1 MKITII
7 GSGYVG
13 LVSAACFAE
22 IGHSVT
28 CLDVNKQK
36 INKLKKLSLPIYEPY
51 LQDLVTKNY
60 RSSKIQF
67 TSSYRVGCKNNIIFL
82 CIDTPSKKDG
92 SPNLTNLN
100 SALNSIAKNLL
111 TDSIVITKSTVPLGT
126 NNYIHNKLLRLTQ
139 NKKINIE
146 VCSNPEFLREGS
158 AVEDFFNAARII
170 IGTRSENGKQIM
182 TKVYSPMKKRVKK
195 IIFMSPES
203 AELTKYAANAFLAS
217 KISFINEM
225 SQIAE
230 AFDANINEIREGIGT
245 DPRIGK
251 EFLFAGLGFGGSC
264 LPKDLRALSFQ
275 EKQIGLK
282 NSIVSEALSINNNQL
297 DLFLRKIFS
306 VYSPS
311 QLKKKNIV
319 IWGLSFKPKT
329 DDIREAPAIELVKRL
344 AGKVRHISTYDPKAL
359 TKAKKEL
366 SNFKNIS
373 FHKEKY
379 SSFKSSHCLMICT
392 EWEEFFSPEIS
403 KLLTLKDGQ
412 IFDGRNII
420 DPLTMDAAGLHYH
433 GIGL

>member
-1 MKITII
+1 M
-7 GSGYVG
+7 
-13 LVSAACFAE
+13 
-22 IGHSVT
+22 
-28 CLDVNKQK
+28 
-36 INKLKKLSLPIYEPY
+36 
-51 LQDLVTKNY
+51 
-60 RSSKIQF
+60 
-67 TSSYRVGCKNNIIFL
+67 
-82 CIDTPSKKDG
+82 
-92 SPNLTNLN
+92 
-100 SALNSIAKNLL
+100 
-111 TDSIVITKSTVPLGT
+111 
-126 NNYIHNKLLRLTQ
+126 
-139 NKKINIE
+139 
-146 VCSNPEFLREGS
+146 
-158 AVEDFFNAARII
+158 
-170 IGTRSENGKQIM
+170 
-182 TKVYSPMKKRVKK
+182 
-195 IIFMSPES
+195 
-203 AELTKYAANAFLAS
+203 
-217 KISFINEM
+217 
-225 SQIAE
+225 
-230 AFDANINEIREGIGT
+230 
-245 DPRIGK
+245 
-251 EFLFAGLGFGGSC
+251 GFGGSC
-264 LPKDLRALSFQ
+264 FPKDLRALSFQ

-282 NSIVSEALSINNNQL
+282 NSIISEALSINNSQL
-297 DLFLRKIFS
+297 DLFLRKILS

-329 DDIREAPAIELVKRL
+329 DDIREAPAIKLVKRL